1 MLSANGTFCL
11 YRLQTVRGVE
21 NPSSKWS
28 VFYRIARWLW
38 VRRMGLI
45 NPIHSLYL
53 FTMIV
58 FLNGVFERMSPA
70 VVWMNVKDTGYEV
83 NISLNTFASIQHMK
97 EGRLYTHLQIKEDAH
112 TLFGF
117 VEKSE
122 REIFKMLLS
131 VSGIGASI
139 ARTMLSSLDP
149 KQITNAIASGDVITV
164 QSIKG
169 IGSKTAQRVILDLKD
184 KVLKLYDLDE
194 VSMFQNNTNRDEA
207 LSALEVLGFVR
218 KASEKLVEKII
229 KESPD
234 SSVEY
239 IIKQAL
245 KNL

>member
-1 MLSANGTFCL
+1 MIAHIQGKL
-11 YRLQTVRGVE
+11 VE
-21 NPSSKWS
+21 KTPTE
-28 VFYRIARWLW
+28 VVIDC
-38 VRRMGLI
+38 
-45 NPIHSLYL
+45 
-53 FTMIV
+53 
-58 FLNGVFERMSPA
+58 NGV
-70 VVWMNVKDTGYEV
+70 GYHV
-83 NISLNTFASIQHMK
+83 NISLHTFSLLPNTDFIK
-97 EGRLYTHLQIKEDAH
+97 LFTHLQIKEDSH

-139 ARTMLSSLDP
+139 ARTMLSSLEP
-149 KQITNAIASGDVITV
+149 KQIIQAIAVADVVTI

-207 LSALEVLGFVR
+207 LSALEVLGFIR
-218 KASEKLVEKII
+218 KSSERVVDKIV
-229 KESPD
+229 KEDPTA
-234 SSVEY
+234 SVES